1 MLEAVVR
8 PSDFHY
14 PLAMSSWKAF
24 ASVALLLAPAHFTA
38 ANDAAFFRG
47 PSLYSATPVHNDSI
61 QMVAE
66 RILVDV
72 HLEPV
77 SITSV
82 RARIVFHCRYELEN
96 LELQPVQIELGF
108 PINNTISAWSRNMLE
123 TEQAHKHQSVVP
135 GSFRTWVNG
144 TSVESELLQAE
155 ANPGLSIPDY
165 DAVYLFPVQFRA
177 RERVIVEHT
186 LTQIHPGRVATPSGT
201 FGPFDINYILQTA
214 SAWSGPISHAQ
225 IEVTIHIPES
235 LLDIVEVTPRTF
247 ERDTV
252 AGRPRFRLNVEDF
265 VPHSDVL
272 IRFDIDREASAATVT
287 SELTR
292 WVNERDLE
300 LTALGAY
307 YLATRPSI
315 IDALDPDVVRAAF
328 YWSGNHHYFQ
338 ENWYAAIHA
347 FERSLYEAFTALT
360 NGPDVIPDGFEP
372 TSLYFAHPLDLS
384 NVPVRSASEA
394 PEYFA
399 AYNLAAAYSRLAQER
414 GETRWLDE
422 VATWLDVAVRINR
435 RVIQPLIEND
445 PDLEFYRGHR

>member
-1 MLEAVVR
+1 MPSWMQTAKLWAV
-8 PSDFHY
+8 
-14 PLAMSSWKAF
+14 
-24 ASVALLLAPAHFTA
+24 ASAVLFLTSVHLVF
-38 ANDAAFFRG
+38 ANDAAFYRG

-61 QMVAE
+61 RMVAE

-77 SITSV
+77 GITSI
-82 RARIVFHCRYELEN
+82 RANIAFRCRYEFEN
-96 LELQPVQIELGF
+96 LELQPVEIEIGF

-123 TEQAHKHQSVVP
+123 TEQAHEHQSVVP

-177 RERVIVEHT
+177 RERIIVEHT
-186 LTQIHPGRVATPSGT
+186 LTQVHPGRVATPSGT

-225 IEVTIHIPES
+225 IEVTIHVPES

-247 ERDTV
+247 ERDTI

-272 IRFDIDREASAATVT
+272 IRFDLDREASAAAVA
-287 SELTR
+287 SELDG
-292 WVNERDLE
+292 WVTDRDLE
-300 LTALGAY
+300 LAALGAY
-307 YLATRPSI
+307 YLVTHPST
-315 IDALDPDVVRAAF
+315 IDAIDPDLVRGTL
-328 YWSGNHHYFQ
+328 YWAGNYHYFQ
-338 ENWYAAIHA
+338 ENWGAAIHA

-360 NGPDVIPDGFEP
+360 NGPNVMPDGFEP

-414 GETRWLDE
+414 GDTRLLSE
-422 VATWLDVAVRINR
+422 VTTWLDVAARINR
-435 RVIQPLIEND
+435 RAIQPLIERD
-445 PDLEFYRGHR
+445 PDLEFYRRHR